1 MTRPRS
7 VLAVAGAAAAALAAT
22 TALTAPASAAP
33 VPSAAA
39 PSADSTTGEYIV
51 KFRAGADRGAA
62 LRQLGGRFGINL
74 TEVRQLA
81 TGAHVVRASGR
92 TTGLL
97 RALALRGDVEYA
109 EPDTPMYALSTP
121 NDPSYPQQWHYYE
134 ATGGINAPTA
144 WDTAAGTGVV
154 VAVLDTGR
162 TAHPDL
168 DANTVAGYDFIS
180 TSTNSRD
187 GNGRDANPQDEGDW
201 NATDGECGLGSKAK
215 NSSWHGTHVA
225 GTIAA
230 VSNNGVGVAGVA
242 PNARVQH
249 VRVLGKCGGSTSDIA
264 DAIVWASGGSVRG
277 IPANPTPAKVIN
289 MSLGGSGACSRT
301 YQSAIT
307 SAVRRGATVV
317 VSAGNS
323 NANAS
328 GFSPA
333 SCADVVTVGAL
344 DREGNRAFYSNYG
357 TAVDVSAPGGEVRR
371 ETDPAGTKTTPENG
385 VLSTM
390 NAGTTTPGSASYTA
404 YMGTS
409 MSAPHVAGIAA
420 LMLGKRPT
428 LTPSGVESALKA
440 NARAIPG
447 TCSGGC
453 GAGLVDAAATVG
465 AV

>member
-1 MTRPRS
+1 MTRTRP

-22 TALTAPASAAP
+22 TALTVPASAAP
-33 VPSAAA
+33 A
-39 PSADSTTGEYIV
+39 PSPAPADSSTNQYIV
-51 KFRAGADRGAA
+51 KFTAGADRGGA
-62 LRQLGGRFGINL
+62 LRQLGGRFGVSL
-74 TEVRQLA
+74 TETRRLA
-81 TGAHVVRASGR
+81 TGAHVVRASAR
-92 TTGLL
+92 TSGLL
-97 RALALRGDVEYA
+97 QALAARGDVEYA

-121 NDPSYPQQWHYYE
+121 NDPSYPAQWHYYE
-134 ATGGINAPTA
+134 TTAGINGPAA
-144 WDTAAGTGVV
+144 WDTTTGSGVV

-168 DANTVAGYDFIS
+168 DTNTVAGYDFIS
-180 TSTNSRD
+180 SSTNARD

-201 NATDGECGLGSKAK
+201 NATAGECGTGSKVS

-242 PNARVQH
+242 PTAKVQH
-249 VRVLGKCGGSTSDIA
+249 VRVLGKCGGTTSDIA
-264 DAIVWASGGSVRG
+264 DAIVWASGGSVSG
-277 IPANPTPAKVIN
+277 IPANTTPAKVIN

-301 YQSAIT
+301 YQNAIT
-307 SAVRRGATVV
+307 SAVRRGTTVV

-323 NANAS
+323 NADAR

-333 SCADVVTVGAL
+333 SCTNVVTVGAL
-344 DREGNRAFYSNYG
+344 DRDGNRAFYSNYG
-357 TAVDVSAPGGEVRR
+357 TSVDVSAPGGEVRL
-371 ETDPAGTKTTPENG
+371 ETDPAGSRTTPENG

-390 NAGTTTPGSASYTA
+390 NAGTTTPGSPSYTA

-420 LMLGKRPT
+420 LMLAKTPT
-428 LTPSGVESALKA
+428 LTPAGVESALKA

-453 GAGLVDAAATVG
+453 GAGLTDAAATVG

>member
-33 VPSAAA
+33 LPSPA
-39 PSADSTTGEYIV
+39 PADSSANQYIV
-51 KFRAGADRGAA
+51 KFKAGADRGAA
-62 LRQLGGRFGINL
+62 LRQLGGRFGVSL

-81 TGAHVVRASGR
+81 VGAHVVRASGR
-92 TTGLL
+92 TSGLVQ
-97 RALALRGDVEYA
+97 ALAARGDVEYVEA
-109 EPDTPMYALSTP
+109 DTPMYALSTP
-121 NDPSYPQQWHYYE
+121 NDPSYPEQWHYYE
-134 ATGGINAPTA
+134 TTGGINAPAA
-144 WDTAAGTGVV
+144 WDVATGGGTV

-180 TSTNSRD
+180 SSTNARD

-201 NATDGECGLGSKAK
+201 NATDGECGVGSKAK

-230 VSNNGVGVAGVA
+230 VSGNGVGVAGVA
-242 PNARVQH
+242 PAARVQH
-249 VRVLGKCGGSTSDIA
+249 LRVLGKCGGTTSDIA
-264 DAIVWASGGSVRG
+264 DAIVWASGGSVSG
-277 IPANPTPAKVIN
+277 LPANATPAKVIN

-301 YQSAIT
+301 YQNAIT
-307 SAVRRGATVV
+307 SAVRRGTTVV

-333 SCADVVTVGAL
+333 SCANVVSVAAL
-344 DREGNRAFYSNYG
+344 DRDGNRAFYSNYG
-357 TAVDVSAPGGEVRR
+357 SAVDVSAPGGEVRL
-371 ETDPAGTKTTPENG
+371 ETDPPGTRTTPQNG
-385 VLSTM
+385 VVSTM
-390 NAGTTTPGSASYTA
+390 NGGTTTPGSPTYTA

-420 LMLGKRPT
+420 LVLGKAPT
-428 LTPSGVESALKA
+428 LTPAAVESALKA
-440 NARAIPG
+440 NSRAIPG

-465 AV
+465 VV